1 MEKRK
6 KKKKQDGPNK
16 RIQKL
21 ESQIKGLKQIMDW
34 VSNYFHQRKVRRKST
49 KKESEILQ
57 KLTKWTNQKS
67 NEEELIYV
75 K

>member
-34 VSNYFHQRKVRRKST
+34 VSNYFH
-49 KKESEILQ
+49 
-57 KLTKWTNQKS
+57 
-67 NEEELIYV
+67 
-75 K
+75 